1 MRRAAV
7 IGSGPAGFYA
17 TAALLASD
25 DPAFAVDLYD
35 RLPTP
40 WGLVRAGVA
49 PDHPKIK
56 AVTRVF
62 ERIAQHDR
70 FRFFGHVTVG
80 DDVKRAELL
89 AHYDAVVWAYGADA
103 DRRMGIEGEELPGSI
118 AATALVGWYNG
129 HPDWRELELD
139 LSCERVVV
147 IGNGNVA
154 IDVARMLAVDPDEL
168 ATTDV
173 ADHALAELRA
183 SKIREIVVCGRRG
196 PAQAAFTSVELGELG
211 ELAGVDVVVSADE
224 GIPDE
229 ASAQAIAGEG
239 HPIERRNLSILQ
251 GYIERGTRGAERR
264 IVLRFLVSPTR
275 ILGAGRVEAIELART
290 RLEPGEGGVM
300 RAVATDERETIPCGM
315 VVRSVGYL
323 GRGVPG
329 VPFDERRGVIPNERG
344 RVLEATAEYCTGWIK
359 RGPSGIIGTNKKDAN
374 ETVGMLLAD
383 VRAGVVGEADHD
395 PAEIE
400 ALVRARQPDVV
411 ELAGW
416 NAIDAVERALGEP
429 HGRPRAKLATFAE
442 LLRAARG

>member
-25 DPAFAVDLYD
+25 DPAFEVDLYD

-62 ERIAQHDR
+62 ERIAKHDR
-70 FRFFGHVTVG
+70 FRFFGHVAIG
-80 DDVKRAELL
+80 EHLSREELL
-89 AHYDAVVWAYGADA
+89 EHYDAVVWAYGADS
-103 DRRMGIEGEELPGSI
+103 DRRLGIEGEDLPGSI

-129 HPDWRELELD
+129 HPDWRDLELD

-154 IDVARMLAVDPDEL
+154 IDVARMLATDPDEL
-168 ATTDV
+168 ATTDI
-173 ADHALAELRA
+173 ADHALVELR
-183 SKIREIVVCGRRG
+183 SSGIREIVVCGRRG

-211 ELAGVDVVVSADE
+211 ELAGVDVVVSAEE
-224 GIPDE
+224 GTPDA
-229 ASAQAIAGEG
+229 ASAEAIAGDG
-239 HPIERRNLSILQ
+239 HPIERRNISILES
-251 GYIERGTRGAERR
+251 YMERGTSGADRR

-275 ILGAGRVEAIELART
+275 ILGSDRVEGIELART
-290 RLEPGEGGVM
+290 RLEPGEGGAM

-329 VPFDERRGVIPNERG
+329 VSFDERRGVIPNERG
-344 RVLEATAEYCTGWIK
+344 RVIDAAGEYCTGWIK

-374 ETVGMLLAD
+374 ETVEVLLGDA
-383 VRAGVVGEADHD
+383 RAGAIGDAGHD
-395 PAEIE
+395 PAAIE

-411 ELAGW
+411 ELEGW
-416 NAIDAVERALGEP
+416 DAIDAVERARGEP
-429 HGRPRAKLATFAE
+429 HGRPRSKLATFDE
-442 LLRAARG
+442 LVRASRP

>member
-17 TAALLASD
+17 AAALLASD

-62 ERIAQHDR
+62 ERIAKHER
-70 FRFFGHVTVG
+70 FRFFGHVTIG
-80 DDVKRAELL
+80 EQISRDELL

-103 DRRMGIEGEELPGSI
+103 DRRLGIEGEDLPGSI

-129 HPDWRELELD
+129 HPDWRDLELD
-139 LSCERVVV
+139 LSGERVVV

-154 IDVARMLAVDPDEL
+154 IDVARMLSVDPDEL
-168 ATTDV
+168 ATTDI
-173 ADHALAELRA
+173 ADHALAALRS
-183 SKIREIVVCGRRG
+183 SKIREVVVCGRRG

-211 ELAGVDVVVSADE
+211 ELAGVDVVVSAEE
-224 GIPDE
+224 GTADA
-229 ASAQAIAGEG
+229 ASIAAIAGDG
-239 HPIERRNLSILQ
+239 HPIERRNLSILES
-251 GYIERGTRGAERR
+251 YVERGTSGADRR

-275 ILGAGRVEAIELART
+275 ILGTDRVEAIELVRT
-290 RLEPGEGGVM
+290 RLEPGEGGVV

-329 VPFDERRGVIPNERG
+329 VPFDERRGVIPNEGG
-344 RVLEATAEYCTGWIK
+344 RVLDATAEYCTGWIK

-374 ETVGMLLAD
+374 ETVETLLAD
-383 VRAGVVGEADHD
+383 VRAGVVGEAGHD
-395 PAEIE
+395 PSAIE
-400 ALVRARQPDVV
+400 ALVRMRQPDVV
-411 ELAGW
+411 ELEGW
-416 NAIDAVERALGEP
+416 DAIDAIERALGEP
-429 HGRPRAKLATFAE
+429 HGRPRSKLATFAE
-442 LLRAARG
+442 LVRASRP